1 MQTAPHDPAE
11 RSLRELASSLS
22 SDVSLLVRQE
32 AELAKAQID
41 DRVQRAKKDGIA
53 LGLGGAVAYTG
64 VLALTAAVIAAFA
77 TAMPIW
83 LSALLVGLV
92 LAASGGVMLR
102 KATTDLARMDAVP
115 RASVESIKTDFRV
128 LKETVR

>member
-1 MQTAPHDPAE
+1 MQTASPEYRE
-11 RSLRELASSLS
+11 RSLRDLASSLS

-32 AELAKAQID
+32 AELAKTQID
-41 DRVQRAKKDGIA
+41 DRLKRAKKDGIA
-53 LGLGGAVAYTG
+53 LGAGGAVAYTG
-64 VLALTAAVIAAFA
+64 VLALTAAVIAALA
-77 TAMPIW
+77 MAMPIW

-92 LAASGGVMLR
+92 LSAAGGLMLR
-102 KATTDLARMDAVP
+102 KATTDLAHMDPVP

>member
-1 MQTAPHDPAE
+1 MQTASPEYGE
-11 RSLRELASSLS
+11 RSLRDLASSLT

-41 DRVQRAKKDGIA
+41 DRLKRAKKDGIA
-53 LGLGGAVAYTG
+53 LGAGGAVAYTG
-64 VLALTAAVIAAFA
+64 VLALTAAVIAALA
-77 TAMPIW
+77 MAMPIW

-92 LAASGGVMLR
+92 LSAAGGLMLR
-102 KATTDLARMDAVP
+102 KATTDLAHMDPVP

>member
-1 MQTAPHDPAE
+1 MQTASPEYRE
-11 RSLRELASSLS
+11 RTLRDLASSLS

-41 DRVQRAKKDGIA
+41 DRLKRAKKDGIA
-53 LGLGGAVAYTG
+53 LGAGGAVAYTG
-64 VLALTAAVIAAFA
+64 VLALTAAVIAALA
-77 TAMPIW
+77 MAMPIW

-92 LAASGGVMLR
+92 LSAAGGLMLR
-102 KATTDLARMDAVP
+102 KATTDLAHMDAVP